1 MGCKKKGD
9 ENKYDGIG
17 ERARE
22 RGREREREREKNER
36 SNSRK
41 NQRTFCNTGSVFT
54 S

>member
-1 MGCKKKGD
+1 MNRTPFENHGYLGCKKKGD

-36 SNSRK
+36 SN
-41 NQRTFCNTGSVFT
+41 
-54 S
+54 